1 MAVLVEAT
9 SVLIR
14 VAAVNEKIAGGWNA
28 FIKHLP
34 TERFCSDD
42 ELISVILIDPPEVT
56 AFANSLK
63 PLGLDFDWQ
72 GEPVDV
78 AFADQKRGLIT
89 PCNWV
94 EFTNVNIGIAGTG
107 PSVAICR
114 MVGSQSH
121 ELRLPEG
128 WQYSGSLTEAFGAE
142 ANPSH

>member
-14 VAAVNEKIAGGWNA
+14 VEAVNTKVVGGWSR
-28 FIKHLP
+28 FIQHLP
-34 TERFCSDD
+34 TDRFCSDD

-63 PLGLDFDWQ
+63 SLGLDFDWQ
-72 GEPVDV
+72 GEHIDV

-94 EFTNVNIGIAGTG
+94 EFSHVNIGIAGTG
-107 PSVAICR
+107 PSVALCR
-114 MVGSQSH
+114 LQGSQSH
-121 ELRLPEG
+121 ELRLPQG
-128 WQYSGSLTEAFGAE
+128 WQYQGSLTAAFGAE
-142 ANPSH
+142 AKPSR